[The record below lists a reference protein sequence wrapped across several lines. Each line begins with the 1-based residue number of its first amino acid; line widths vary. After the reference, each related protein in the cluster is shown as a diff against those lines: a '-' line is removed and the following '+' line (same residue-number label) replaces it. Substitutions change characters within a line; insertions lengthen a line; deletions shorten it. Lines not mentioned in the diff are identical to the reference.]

1 MYWPLI
7 CGTALTFDFVN
18 CKNQYLGGAISPG
31 ISTRFKALNHFTAK
45 LPLVQFNNDYPLIG
59 TDTTSCILS
68 GVLNGIINEV
78 DGYIDSIRR
87 AYSDVKVV
95 FTGGESFFFD
105 KKLKN
110 TIFVDSNLLLFGL
123 NRILTHNVSQ

>member
-1 MYWPLI
+1 
-7 CGTALTFDFVN
+7 
-18 CKNQYLGGAISPG
+18 
-31 ISTRFKALNHFTAK
+31 
-45 LPLVQFNNDYPLIG
+45 
-59 TDTTSCILS
+59 
-68 GVLNGIINEV
+68 IINEV